1 MKSLEELKAL
11 RDKMKAATDNR
22 AVAGDDE
29 VVVKVGMA
37 TCGIAAGARP
47 VLAAITEEIGKRSLT
62 DVAVSQTGC
71 IGICQ
76 YEPIVEVFGED
87 GEKVTYVKMTPEKAR
102 RVVADH
108 IVNGNVVTEYTI
120 GANVK

>member
-47 VLAAITEEIGKRSLT
+47 FSARFWTKR
-62 DVAVSQTGC
+62 
-71 IGICQ
+71 I
-76 YEPIVEVFGED
+76 
-87 GEKVTYVKMTPEKAR
+87 
-102 RVVADH
+102 
-108 IVNGNVVTEYTI
+108 NGNCTTSAFRRRAAS
-120 GANVK
+120 GFAG

>member
-37 TCGIAAGARP
+37 TCGIAAPFSARFW
-47 VLAAITEEIGKRSLT
+47 TKR
-62 DVAVSQTGC
+62 
-71 IGICQ
+71 I
-76 YEPIVEVFGED
+76 
-87 GEKVTYVKMTPEKAR
+87 
-102 RVVADH
+102 
-108 IVNGNVVTEYTI
+108 NGNCTTSAFRRRAAS
-120 GANVK
+120 GFAG